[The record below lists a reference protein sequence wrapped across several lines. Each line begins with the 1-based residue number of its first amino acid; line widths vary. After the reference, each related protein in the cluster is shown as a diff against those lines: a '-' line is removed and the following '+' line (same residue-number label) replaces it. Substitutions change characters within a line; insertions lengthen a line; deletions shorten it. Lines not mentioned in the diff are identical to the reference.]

1 MNGYLPWSLYAQ
13 PDVTSSNADNFD
25 LDVITDH
32 NTLFPVA

>member
-1 MNGYLPWSLYAQ
+1 MNRYLPWGLYAQ

-32 NTLFPVA
+32 DTLFFVA